1 MQAKFC
7 SKCGTP
13 IDEGHKF
20 CRKCGTPVKSMAAPS
35 QQMPAAGR
43 PAPDIPSYQEIEAR
57 LNSAGAGRNEPSDY
71 NPEGTVL
78 LGGPGSVSSAP
89 SAYGNVKRK
98 AEIRLSFE
106 DMLRGCSKVV
116 DFGTG
121 TKFELAIPAGLSP
134 GDKIEV
140 RNTGITD
147 PDTGRECSI
156 ELTAVIG

>member
-98 AEIRLSFE
+98 AEIRRDRNQIRARYS
-106 DMLRGCSKVV
+106 RRSV
-116 DFGTG
+116 
-121 TKFELAIPAGLSP
+121 AGRQNRSQ
-134 GDKIEV
+134 EH
-140 RNTGITD
+140 RHH
-147 PDTGRECSI
+147 RS
-156 ELTAVIG
+156 